1 MDNTRYVELLEQ
13 HGIRPTSN
21 RIVVAKAL
29 AEAEHPASIA
39 DLERRILTIDKSGI
53 FRSLMLFR
61 DHHLVHALEDGEGK
75 GREVDP
81 ERFFYDTSKAERML
95 GFKAAYSFADGLT
108 DMARDEEIAA
118 VLADCPPAAA
128 AEELV
133 HLALQHGGTDN
144 VSVLLLEVKA

>member
-13 HGIRPTSN
+13 HGIKPTSN

-61 DHHLVHALEDGEGK
+61 DHHLVHALEDGEGGVK
-75 GREVDP
+75 YELCHSHD
-81 ERFFYDTSKAERML
+81 
-95 GFKAAYSFADGLT
+95 
-108 DMARDEEIAA
+108 DEEDDDQHVHFYCERCHEIYCLYDMP
-118 VLADCPPAAA
+118 VPQVEVPEGYEVRSVNYLIKGLCPKCSA
-128 AEELV
+128 
-133 HLALQHGGTDN
+133 HQQ
-144 VSVLLLEVKA
+144 

>member
-29 AEAEHPASIA
+29 AEVEHPASIA

-61 DHHLVHALEDGEGK
+61 DHHLVHALEDGEGGVK
-75 GREVDP
+75 YELCHSHD
-81 ERFFYDTSKAERML
+81 
-95 GFKAAYSFADGLT
+95 
-108 DMARDEEIAA
+108 DEEDDDQHVHFYCERCHEIYCLYDMP
-118 VLADCPPAAA
+118 VPQVEVPEGYEVRSVNYLIKGLCPKCSA
-128 AEELV
+128 
-133 HLALQHGGTDN
+133 HQQ
-144 VSVLLLEVKA
+144 

>member
-39 DLERRILTIDKSGI
+39 DLERRILTIDNSGI

-61 DHHLVHALEDGEGK
+61 DHHLVHALEDGEGGVK
-75 GREVDP
+75 YELCHSHD
-81 ERFFYDTSKAERML
+81 
-95 GFKAAYSFADGLT
+95 
-108 DMARDEEIAA
+108 DEEDDDQHVHFYCERCHEIYCLYDMP
-118 VLADCPPAAA
+118 VPQVEVPEGYVVRSVNYLIKGLCPKCSA
-128 AEELV
+128 
-133 HLALQHGGTDN
+133 HQH
-144 VSVLLLEVKA
+144 

>member
-61 DHHLVHALEDGEGK
+61 DHHLVHALEDGEGGVK
-75 GREVDP
+75 YELCHSHD
-81 ERFFYDTSKAERML
+81 
-95 GFKAAYSFADGLT
+95 
-108 DMARDEEIAA
+108 DEEDDDQHVHFYCERCHEIYCLYDMP
-118 VLADCPPAAA
+118 VPQVEVPGGYEVRSVNYLIKGLCPKCSA
-128 AEELV
+128 
-133 HLALQHGGTDN
+133 HQH
-144 VSVLLLEVKA
+144 

>member
-61 DHHLVHALEDGEGK
+61 DHHLVHALEDGEGGVK
-75 GREVDP
+75 YELCHSHD
-81 ERFFYDTSKAERML
+81 
-95 GFKAAYSFADGLT
+95 
-108 DMARDEEIAA
+108 DEEDDDQHVHFYCERCHEIYCLYDMP
-118 VLADCPPAAA
+118 VPQVEVPEGYEVRSVNYLIKGLCPKCSA
-128 AEELV
+128 
-133 HLALQHGGTDN
+133 HQQ
-144 VSVLLLEVKA
+144 

>member
-1 MDNTRYVELLEQ
+1 MC
-13 HGIRPTSN
+13 S
-21 RIVVAKAL
+21 
-29 AEAEHPASIA
+29 
-39 DLERRILTIDKSGI
+39 
-53 FRSLMLFR
+53 
-61 DHHLVHALEDGEGK
+61 
-75 GREVDP
+75 
-81 ERFFYDTSKAERML
+81 
-95 GFKAAYSFADGLT
+95 DGLT